1 MTDHLDRAH
10 DKLLAVRVATDTDAR
25 FDALYQAVCRM
36 WDHLEDAHEVTSAP
50 QTAPQTDAGQGD
62 GDKAE
67 RAVARE
73 IWRWYVG
80 PSTTD
85 AFDQDKHAY
94 AYDIEKAV
102 GAAQDA
108 LAAAEPHIRA
118 KIAAE
123 IEARQWEVESVHHFG
138 FGENGWACL
147 CGFTSPV
154 NRQRT
159 EHITAELH
167 AARIA
172 RGEKP

>member
-36 WDHLEDAHEVTSAP
+36 WDHLEDAHEVTCAP

-80 PSTTD
+80 PSTD

-123 IEARQWEVESVHHFG
+123 IEQRYLGADFG
-138 FGENGWACL
+138 RNPVTGAD
-147 CGFTSPV
+147 SPDS
-154 NRQRT
+154 RLRDAYDEGLQT
-159 EHITAELH
+159 
-167 AARIA
+167 AARVA

>member
-36 WDHLEDAHEVTSAP
+36 WDHLEAAQEVTSAP
-50 QTAPQTDAGQGD
+50 QTAPEAEAGQGD

-80 PSTTD
+80 PSTD

-123 IEARQWEVESVHHFG
+123 IEQRYLGADYGRNPTTGADSPDARLNEAYDEALS
-138 FGENGWACL
+138 L
-147 CGFTSPV
+147 
-154 NRQRT
+154 
-159 EHITAELH
+159 

-172 RGEKP
+172 RGEQP

>member
-80 PSTTD
+80 PSTD

-123 IEARQWEVESVHHFG
+123 IEQRYLGADFG
-138 FGENGWACL
+138 RNPVTGAY
-147 CGFTSPV
+147 SPDS
-154 NRQRT
+154 R
-159 EHITAELH
+159 LH
-167 AARIA
+167 DAYDEGLNLAARIA
-172 RGEKP
+172 QEQP

>member
-10 DKLLAVRVATDTDAR
+10 DKLLAVRAATDTDAR
-25 FDALYQAVCRM
+25 LDALYQAVCRM
-36 WDHLEDAHEVTSAP
+36 WDHLEDAHEVASAP
-50 QTAPQTDAGQGD
+50 QTAPQYDA
-62 GDKAE
+62 KEAE
-67 RAVARE
+67 A
-73 IWRWYVG
+73 
-80 PSTTD
+80 
-85 AFDQDKHAY
+85 
-94 AYDIEKAV
+94 KAV

-172 RGEKP
+172 RGEQP

>member
-1 MTDHLDRAH
+1 MTDRDY
-10 DKLLAVRVATDTDAR
+10 LLAAEDAIAPLPAHQSDTDRLTRAIASIIAHLR
-25 FDALYQAVCRM
+25 AQQA
-36 WDHLEDAHEVTSAP
+36 AQEVASAP
-50 QTAPQTDAGQGD
+50 QTAPEAGQGD

-80 PSTTD
+80 PSTD

-123 IEARQWEVESVHHFG
+123 IEQRYLGADFG
-138 FGENGWACL
+138 RNPVTGAY
-147 CGFTSPV
+147 SPDS
-154 NRQRT
+154 R
-159 EHITAELH
+159 LH
-167 AARIA
+167 DAYDEGLNLAARIA
-172 RGEKP
+172 QEQP